1 MATIKYKQIKN
12 FIKKN
17 ELNVFQKYCYNKL
30 DQNINYELDYKN
42 FSPIFNN
49 DCLADSLLDNKLK
62 DIESITNIRLFP
74 TYANLIYNVF
84 GNYFEQLKNRPANE
98 ITAKICIKK
107 YDDWIIEID
116 KKLFNLDE
124 GDVLIYSGTN
134 HKYSR
139 NKVYKGEGIAEI
151 NLHYVNQDG
160 IYKEHAYDQIFK
172 KDVPAKIW
180 LDNLLKVNNE

>member
-74 TYANLIYNVF
+74 TTGMTLPFLSYGGSSIVGISIFSGIILNLTKRKI
-84 GNYFEQLKNRPANE
+84 NY
-98 ITAKICIKK
+98 
-107 YDDWIIEID
+107 
-116 KKLFNLDE
+116 
-124 GDVLIYSGTN
+124 
-134 HKYSR
+134 
-139 NKVYKGEGIAEI
+139 
-151 NLHYVNQDG
+151 
-160 IYKEHAYDQIFK
+160 
-172 KDVPAKIW
+172 
-180 LDNLLKVNNE
+180 